1 MEKVSIIIVGCKKH
15 EEIAQRGISLL
26 NKNVKCDKH
35 IIFVSDFPSDY
46 QKAFNV
52 DQTIF
57 CDDLEYSGRIL
68 AALKQCKNDY
78 VLLLLDDYYISKE
91 INDDRL
97 NVLIDS
103 MKAND
108 LSYCKLIGKP
118 KCRKK
123 FKPIKGAR
131 LISRKTH
138 YGISLQ
144 PSIWKT
150 SVITDILS
158 NAAPGNA
165 WQTEV
170 ALFNTNEVENGHCI
184 TFNKNF
190 LNYKNGVLRGKL
202 FPYTNKV
209 LKKNG
214 LEPLNLERISCVKY
228 WSFSLRQSISSHLPY
243 FLRNL
248 FKKIG
253 RKFGKNYYSK

>member
-1 MEKVSIIIVGCKKH
+1 MEKLLIYILGCRKH
-15 EEIAQRGISLL
+15 EEIANRGIALIH
-26 NKNVKCDKH
+26 KNLQCSKRIV
-35 IIFVSDFPSDY
+35 FVTDYQSDY
-46 QKAFNV
+46 QDAFNV
-52 DQTIF
+52 DSIVY
-57 CDDLEYSGRIL
+57 CGDDSYSQRIQRSL
-68 AALKQCKNDY
+68 TFADSDY

-91 INDDRL
+91 INDNRL
-97 NVLIDS
+97 SVLIDS
-103 MKAND
+103 MKANK

-170 ALFNTNEVENGHCI
+170 ALFDTNEVENGHCI

-214 LEPLNLERISCVKY
+214 LEPLNLERISYVKY
-228 WSFSLRQSISSHLPY
+228 WSFSLRQSVSSHLPY